1 MTRLGWDQTGE
12 RFFEAGADRAVLFL
26 SGISGVPWNGL
37 VGFSHNQSGGES
49 SPRYLDGVKISN
61 RTTPEEFEGSLEAYT
76 YPTEFEN
83 CDGTA
88 RADNG
93 LRITKQRRKPFNMV
107 YRTKIGDDIEGVDA
121 GYKIH
126 FLYNLTAEPSDRPYK
141 TLSDQTDPLTF
152 NWKITSRGVA
162 VPGFRPTARFY
173 VDTRDIPSGLLQDI
187 EDTIYG
193 TDTTDS
199 SLPTPGELFFLFDS
213 YSDTVYDAGS
223 PLTPVFVTYDAG
235 TPTTAIDQTID
246 GGAA

>member
-1 MTRLGWDQTGE
+1 MTRLDWDRTGE
-12 RFFEAGADRAVLFL
+12 RFFEAGADRGVLFI
-26 SGISGVPWNGL
+26 GDNAGVPWNGL

-61 RTTPEEFEGSLEAYT
+61 RTTPEEFEGTLEAYT
-76 YPTEFEN
+76 YPTEFER

-93 LRITKQRRKPFNMV
+93 LRITKQRRKPFSMV
-107 YRTKIGDDIEGVDA
+107 YRTKIGDDLEGIDS
-121 GYKIH
+121 GYKLH
-126 FLYNLTAEPSDRPYK
+126 FLYNLTAEPSDRSYK
-141 TLSDQTDPLTF
+141 SLSDQVEPLTF

-162 VPGFRPTARFY
+162 VSGYRPTAHFY
-173 VDTRDIPSGLLQDI
+173 IDSRDIPSGLLSDLEDI
-187 EDTIYG
+187 IYG

-199 SLPTPGELFFLFDS
+199 SLPAPDELFFMFDS

-235 TPTTAIDQTID
+235 GPTTAVDAIID
-246 GGAA
+246 GGTA